1 MTVMGKTRGDN
12 LAPAIALGE
21 PGGERSGP
29 GPLLA
34 RYVGVAVMFVGLAG
48 LAPLAVLPAYPDEV
62 ALAPCFI
69 FPGIGA
75 AMAGYLVYFAS
86 PDPAPGARLTRGQAA
101 ACTVLVWVL
110 AIAVY
115 ALPYVAAGLLSP
127 VQAVF
132 ESTSGL
138 TTTGLSVVDVDAC
151 PAIFLFH
158 RSLTCY
164 LGGVGLVLILTCVV
178 TQTGGLGVY
187 NAEGHTDHL
196 LPSAAKTA
204 RMILLIYNGL
214 IIAGAVAY
222 WAVGMTPFDAINISM
237 CAVPTGGFA
246 THGESIAYWNS
257 PVIEAIT
264 IVLMV
269 AGGTNFLLLFLLLR
283 GKLKAFLT
291 HIETPLYFGTIAV
304 MALVVAGFFL
314 GQGVSGDGAEA
325 LRQGTFQVV
334 SILTSTG
341 FQTIPSFADL
351 GPAPLFLFGLL
362 MLVGA
367 EARSTSGGIKL
378 YRVAVASLG
387 LGHDL
392 HERYGNKRHVT
403 SIKINRFGKRSVLTE
418 VDVAEAQTYVVL
430 YLLLCAAGAFA
441 LILCGATLQEA
452 VFDFISC
459 LGSTG
464 VGTGFLG
471 AESGPAPLLIG
482 SAGMLLGRL
491 EIIPLFMGVGTLASL
506 IRKGV
511 RHGR

>member
-1 MTVMGKTRGDN
+1 MGKTRGDN

-222 WAVGMTPFDAINISM
+222 WAAGMTPFDAINISM

-304 MALVVAGFFL
+304 MALFYGVSHWNSWFAAMIYLKDRSKYPLQLFLREMLVLQDGAGVTTEEEMLAENLKYATIVVATVPILFIYPFI
-314 GQGVSGDGAEA
+314 QRYFVKGV
-325 LRQGTFQVV
+325 
-334 SILTSTG
+334 
-341 FQTIPSFADL
+341 
-351 GPAPLFLFGLL
+351 
-362 MLVGA
+362 MVGA
-367 EARSTSGGIKL
+367 L
-378 YRVAVASLG
+378 
-387 LGHDL
+387 
-392 HERYGNKRHVT
+392 
-403 SIKINRFGKRSVLTE
+403 
-418 VDVAEAQTYVVL
+418 
-430 YLLLCAAGAFA
+430 
-441 LILCGATLQEA
+441 
-452 VFDFISC
+452 
-459 LGSTG
+459 
-464 VGTGFLG
+464 
-471 AESGPAPLLIG
+471 
-482 SAGMLLGRL
+482 
-491 EIIPLFMGVGTLASL
+491 
-506 IRKGV
+506 KG
-511 RHGR
+511 